1 MVSIYYQYNPDRLSA
16 CPVTVHALLHI
27 ADSIEAS
34 GPVWASWAFPT
45 ERYCGSLTPAIKSRR
60 YPFPSIDRH
69 VTEVA
74 QLTQIKM
81 FHCLED
87 VLSLQAPKHRIADQF
102 SDPECEYSM
111 IDLPETGWKLTLP
124 LRS

>member
-1 MVSIYYQYNPDRLSA
+1 MISIYYQYNPDRLSA

-87 VLSLQAPKHRIADQF
+87 VLSLRALKHRIADQF
-102 SDPECEYSM
+102 SDPECEYSI